1 MQNNFNTYKMK
12 TINLE
17 IEALGHIPLG
27 HIPLGH
33 IPLGHIPLGHSAAA
47 RAQALQRKCAWIV
60 QEQAAPLVL
69 YLLVRTR

>member
-17 IEALGHIPLG
+17 IEA
-27 HIPLGH
+27 LGH